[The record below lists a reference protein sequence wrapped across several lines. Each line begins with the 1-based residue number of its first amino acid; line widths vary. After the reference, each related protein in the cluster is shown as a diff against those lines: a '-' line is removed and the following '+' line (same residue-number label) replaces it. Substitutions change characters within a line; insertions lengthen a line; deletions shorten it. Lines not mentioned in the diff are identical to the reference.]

1 MGYGHMQIGAV
12 AERTGLS
19 IRTIRY
25 YGEVCLVEP
34 SARSQGGFRLY
45 TEQDVQRLL
54 LIREMKTLDLS
65 LEQIRELLGL
75 LEGRGEPATDEA
87 EATGREE
94 RLALYLDAAQARTRE
109 LEQQLERVMAFVDQ
123 LRAAS
128 LRHQPLR
135 R

>member
-1 MGYGHMQIGAV
+1 MTYGHMQIGEV

-45 TEQDVQRLL
+45 TEQDVQQLL

-65 LEQIRELLGL
+65 LEQIRELLQL
-75 LEGRGEPATDEA
+75 LEGRGTATADEA
-87 EATGREE
+87 GREE
-94 RLALYLDAAQARTRE
+94 RLALYLDAAQARTQE
-109 LEQQLERVMAFVDQ
+109 LEQQLERVMAFVDR

-128 LRHQPLR
+128 QHHQAVPR
-135 R
+135 

>member
-1 MGYGHMQIGAV
+1 MGYGHMQIGEV

-75 LEGRGEPATDEA
+75 LAGPDEETA
-87 EATGREE
+87 DETEATGREE

-109 LEQQLERVMAFVDQ
+109 LEQQLERVMAFLDQ
-123 LRAAS
+123 LREAS
-128 LRHQPLR
+128 LRHQSVR